1 MDIPSLT
8 FARTKFRLG
17 YNQQEVDQFV
27 DLIAANLALP
37 LAERTLGPSQV
48 TAVCFTSTTLRAGY
62 DTDEVDHV
70 LDNLGIR
77 LGLPSPS
84 EMQDASSPTAGPPLQ
99 ATPQPVAPVVAASPT
114 AIEPTD
120 DFRPDPTF

>member
-1 MDIPSLT
+1 MDISSLR

-17 YNQQEVDQFV
+17 YNQQEVDQLV
-27 DLIAANLALP
+27 ALITAELMLP
-37 LAERTLGPSQV
+37 LAERTMSASQV
-48 TAVCFTSTTLRAGY
+48 TAVCFTATMFRAGY

-70 LDNLGIR
+70 LDTLGIR

-84 EMQDASSPTAGPPLQ
+84 EMPDASSRTTGPPLQ
-99 ATPQPVAPVVAASPT
+99 ATPQPVAPVVATSPT
-114 AIEPTD
+114 EIETTD